1 MNKHWFGFIVLP
13 LALCS
18 VFAQGA
24 SPQQGLIDDIQQA
37 QRNLVKTEQA
47 IYTKSSQYAKQ
58 IQQLETKVLA
68 LQQQTAVAR
77 RAADEQTLS
86 FEQLQTRLKE
96 WRQQD
101 SYQNNQLQR
110 FAQQAKLRE
119 INAGADLTAMLA
131 KLSEHLGQLVL
142 RSSPTFTPL
151 ELALSDGQL
160 TQVQSLSLGPVHW
173 YIDSSTGQGG
183 LYQMKNE
190 IAQVA
195 LAFDRSD
202 SEQLQRLQQGS
213 SGKIMFDPTLDRA
226 LTIKIAEESLWDHIQ
241 KGGVWV
247 LPILIFG
254 VFALFI
260 SFAKSIQLWRLPA
273 VQPALSTRLAHIFAQ
288 KDQQSVN
295 QELAQLKSQLGDSMQ
310 GQLLDITANTKIGP
324 SRDDQLF
331 AALLHHKH
339 RLDYWLGAIA
349 ITAAVAPLLGLL
361 GTVSGMIETFKLMTL
376 FGAGDPAAVS
386 GGISEALVTTEL
398 GLVVAIPAL
407 LCHALLSRRA
417 KTYYGDLESCA
428 VNLSQLGAVEQ
439 STLKEAA

>member
-1 MNKHWFGFIVLP
+1 
-13 LALCS
+13 
-18 VFAQGA
+18 
-24 SPQQGLIDDIQQA
+24 
-37 QRNLVKTEQA
+37 
-47 IYTKSSQYAKQ
+47 
-58 IQQLETKVLA
+58 
-68 LQQQTAVAR
+68 
-77 RAADEQTLS
+77 
-86 FEQLQTRLKE
+86 
-96 WRQQD
+96 
-101 SYQNNQLQR
+101 
-110 FAQQAKLRE
+110 
-119 INAGADLTAMLA
+119 
-131 KLSEHLGQLVL
+131 
-142 RSSPTFTPL
+142 
-151 ELALSDGQL
+151 
-160 TQVQSLSLGPVHW
+160 
-173 YIDSSTGQGG
+173 
-183 LYQMKNE
+183 MKNE

-195 LAFDRSD
+195 LTFDRSD
-202 SEQLQRLQQGS
+202 SEQLQRLQEGS

-254 VFALFI
+254 VFALLI

-288 KDQQSVN
+288 KDQQSVS

-407 LCHALLSRRA
+407 LCHALLLRRA

-428 VNLSQLGAVEQ
+428 VNLSQLGAAEQ